1 MTIAIVGGTGKL
13 GQSLALK
20 WARGGKQIIIGSR
33 SKQKGER
40 LASALSQ
47 EIGRK
52 LIFGKNN
59 TDAVK
64 ESSIAISTLPAISH
78 IDILSKLK
86 PWLADKIL
94 VTTTVSWPPSSTI
107 TASAAE
113 QLQQKLGNKIAVVA
127 AFQTVSALT
136 LRHTEK
142 STEDVLVFGNTTESV
157 QQVCDLVEK
166 TGLRSIIGGEL
177 VRTRAAEQITGLLIN
192 INSLYGVKSTGL
204 RITGLE
210 GCETKHR
217 TRKNNTD

>member
-20 WARGGKQIIIGSR
+20 LARSGKRIIIGSR
-33 SKQKGER
+33 NKQKAEK
-40 LASALSQ
+40 LASSLSR

-52 LIFGKNN
+52 LIFGKSNAE
-59 TDAVK
+59 AVK
-64 ESSIAISTLPAISH
+64 ESSIVISTLPAISH

-86 PWLADKIL
+86 PWLTDKIL
-94 VTTTVSWPPSSTI
+94 VTTTVSWPPSSTSI
-107 TASAAE
+107 ASAAE
-113 QLQQKLGNKIAVVA
+113 QLQQKLGKTFDVVA

-136 LRHTEK
+136 LRHTNK

-192 INSLYGVKSTGL
+192 INSLYSVKSTGI

-217 TRKNNTD
+217 TSKNNTD

>member
-20 WARGGKQIIIGSR
+20 WARVGKRIIIGSR
-33 SKQKGER
+33 SAQKGHK
-40 LASALSQ
+40 LAIALRHELGSNF
-47 EIGRK
+47 
-52 LIFGKNN
+52 IFGKSNA
-59 TDAVK
+59 DAVK
-64 ESSIAISTLPAISH
+64 ESSIVISTLPAISH

-142 STEDVLVFGNTTESV
+142 PTEDVLVFGNTTESV
-157 QQVCDLVEK
+157 QQVCDLIEK

-177 VRTRAAEQITGLLIN
+177 VRTRTAEQITGLLIN

-217 TRKNNTD
+217 TRKNDTD